1 MKPEDIDA
9 QIREIDKQ
17 CQYFAYPDYQMDAS
31 YAPFAEMVVRKL
43 KESRDAMQEL
53 RVKMANVKTDE
64 SVPVDPEAEQRER
77 VYKKIDILEKLCD
90 DTPSKDI
97 VRFSSWSN
105 WDKCPHID
113 LIDNLR
119 DCDRYE
125 VISLSKAIDWWGSD
139 LTFSQ
144 LEEVLDWAINEGDRI
159 VKNDW

>member
-53 RVKMANVKTDE
+53 RVKMAEVKTDE
-64 SVPVDPEAEQRER
+64 SAPVDPETEQRER
-77 VYKKIDILEKLCD
+77 VYKKIDILEKMCD

-97 VRFSSWSN
+97 VRFFSWSN

-125 VISLSKAIDWWGSD
+125 VIPLSKAIDWWGCD

-144 LEEVLDWAINEGDRI
+144 LEEVLDWAINDADKI

>member
-17 CQYFAYPDYQMDAS
+17 CQYFEYPDYQMDAR

-53 RVKMANVKTDE
+53 RVQMVSKPIPA
-64 SVPVDPEAEQRER
+64 DPEAEQRER
-77 VYKKIDILEKLCD
+77 VYKKLDILEKMCD

-105 WDKCPHID
+105 WNNCPYID
-113 LIDNLR
+113 LMDNLR

-125 VISLSKAIDWWGSD
+125 VVSLSDAISWWCDD
-139 LTFSQ
+139 LPFSK
-144 LEEVLDWAINEGDRI
+144 LEEVLDWAIKDADKL